1 MLQTQTQGQES
12 FQFLL
17 DDKNI
22 MQNQLSLGGVK
33 EEDDGK
39 YNCVTKSSAGETPS
53 QKAFLSIKH
62 LDEVANWY
70 SL

>member
-39 YNCVTKSSAGETPS
+39 YNCVTKSIAGETPS
-53 QKAFLSIKH
+53 KYAFLSIKH
-62 LDEVANWY
+62 QDEVSDWY

>member
-12 FQFLL
+12 FQCLL

-33 EEDDGK
+33 EEDVGK

-53 QKAFLSIKH
+53 KYAFLSIKH
-62 LDEVANWY
+62 LDEVADWY

>member
-39 YNCVTKSSAGETPS
+39 YNCVTKSIAGETPS
-53 QKAFLSIKH
+53 KYAFLSIKH
-62 LDEVANWY
+62 LDEVSDWY